1 MQNLNSFD
9 DDEDFR
15 SIDANDVGEG
25 TNRNLP
31 VYIQQS
37 VTNREQDLSNISK
50 LKMSANRQSDAP
62 FLKMDRDSESI
73 SPRLPESAK
82 DRQGL
87 LSTNLPKLKADK
99 KKKPA
104 IKGDVKF
111 NTKDVAFE
119 KRIADLSL
127 KTKEIAVEK

>member
-104 IKGDVKF
+104 IKGDVKL

-127 KTKEIAVEK
+127 KTKEITVEK

>member
-1 MQNLNSFD
+1 LQNLNSFD

-104 IKGDVKF
+104 IKGDVKL

-127 KTKEIAVEK
+127 KTKEITVEK